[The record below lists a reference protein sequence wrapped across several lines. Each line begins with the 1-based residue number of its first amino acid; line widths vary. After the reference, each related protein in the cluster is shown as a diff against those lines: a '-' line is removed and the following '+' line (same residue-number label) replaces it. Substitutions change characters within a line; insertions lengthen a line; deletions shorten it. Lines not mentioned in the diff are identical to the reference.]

1 MRVFAL
7 VGAAVAI
14 VGLGACSQFE
24 ETEQDAAM
32 PMERGSPMADGQMM
46 MGDEEMDRQMAA
58 MTGPF
63 AESERDMHRAMRTA
77 VGVDVAEDPQDD
89 RPS

>member
-14 VGLGACSQFE
+14 AGLGACSQSE
-24 ETEQDAAM
+24 ESEQNAAT
-32 PMERGSPMADGQMM
+32 PMEQASPMAGGQTMM
-46 MGDEEMDRQMAA
+46 NDEEMDRQMAA